1 MEKWSEHKINAIFE
15 LSALESFCIASL
27 YGLIWGRYHEEL
39 SSQLTT
45 LNNQIFLVKN
55 SNLWSS
61 VLVANK
67 SSVIKTRQIWSV
79 LSSHLGFWVS
89 FNLLPPKSPV
99 NPALTSSMKFNFFDL
114 SELYM
119 CIAWFSQKCLT
130 NTNTLIAGVIII
142 SCKKKGKIKDL
153 LETAQSLF
161 WILKTLTLGLIKD
174 WWQTY

>member
-45 LNNQIFLVKN
+45 LNNQIFPVKN

-67 SSVIKTRQIWSV
+67 SSVIKTRQIWSL

-89 FNLLPPKSPV
+89 FNLLSPGWLIFRLPKSQV
-99 NPALTSSMKFNFFDL
+99 TPAPPLSMNFNFFEF
-114 SELYM
+114 SEFYM
-119 CIAWFSQKCLT
+119 CIAWFSQKYLS

-142 SCKKKGKIKDL
+142 TCKKKGKIKDL
-153 LETAQSLF
+153 LETA
-161 WILKTLTLGLIKD
+161 
-174 WWQTY
+174 